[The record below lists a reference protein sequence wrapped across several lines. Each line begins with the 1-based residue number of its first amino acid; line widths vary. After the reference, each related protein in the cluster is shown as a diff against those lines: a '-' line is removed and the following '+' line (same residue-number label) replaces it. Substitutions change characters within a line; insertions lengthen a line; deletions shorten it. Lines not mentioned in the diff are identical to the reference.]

1 MSWGT
6 PSVPQIRDRVKGLRD
21 KGRTSAIIG
30 FHAGGNYEGPQSF
43 ALNGE
48 TVQMRRAIVF
58 WKSANS
64 WRRPARIRTLWSC
77 SHPFRSRT

>member
-6 PSVPQIRDRVKGLRD
+6 PSIPQIRDRVKALRD

-43 ALNGE
+43 SLNEE
-48 TVQMRRAIVF
+48 TSRLRRAIAS
-58 WKSANS
+58 WKSANC
-64 WRRPARIRTLWSC
+64 WRRPARTRTPWSC
-77 SHPFRSRT
+77 SHPFRNPS